1 MGFAAFQAGLLMGL
15 KRAPPMNPG
24 EPKNDYDLLVARENV
39 ADVVHATH
47 DVHGRNAF
55 HAFEARTGG

>member
-1 MGFAAFQAGLLMGL
+1 MIMIYWL
-15 KRAPPMNPG
+15 PSTS
-24 EPKNDYDLLVARENV
+24 V

-55 HAFEARTGG
+55 HFYEFRSGGQPARRSRMRSRDLD